1 MIIIMLYCSWD
12 MAHGECNFIL
22 FFHFALF
29 FCPFTPILA
38 RKIKVLKYEKKRL
51 EISFYIV
58 YQKLWSNDVLFLRH
72 SARRTDGRT
81 EKVTHRGRCLLKMN
95 IYHKSVFDDR
105 FCSENIWLK
114 LQKESSYVI
123 TLLKTIKLYK
133 LEFGVCIGPLRKKL
147 VCILRLQT
155 ILKSKKINNPKR

>member
-105 FCSENIWLK
+105 FCSEIFGLNCK
-114 LQKESSYVI
+114 KKVAM
-123 TLLKTIKLYK
+123 LLH
-133 LEFGVCIGPLRKKL
+133 CWR
-147 VCILRLQT
+147 R
-155 ILKSKKINNPKR
+155 

>member
-1 MIIIMLYCSWD
+1 

-38 RKIKVLKYEKKRL
+38 RKIKVLKYDKKRL
-51 EISFYIV
+51 EISSFYIL

-72 SARRTDGRT
+72 SARRTDGQMDGQTDGRT

-105 FCSENIWLK
+105 FCSENIWLN

-155 ILKSKKINNPKR
+155 ILKSKKIHNPKR

>member
-1 MIIIMLYCSWD
+1 MQKKWLKLKFWKNKKIKKYIYIIYLDIYLDISSFYICVLKVMIIIMLYCSWD

-72 SARRTDGRT
+72 SARRTDGQMDGQTDGRT
-81 EKVTHRGRCLLKMN
+81 EKVTQR
-95 IYHKSVFDDR
+95 
-105 FCSENIWLK
+105 
-114 LQKESSYVI
+114 
-123 TLLKTIKLYK
+123 
-133 LEFGVCIGPLRKKL
+133 
-147 VCILRLQT
+147 
-155 ILKSKKINNPKR
+155 